1 MGQSHRLA
9 QRRRLRLRE
18 AHLKRTMGN
27 GGPVLEGGS
36 HRESKASRRARD
48 LRTSTA
54 LRRPFSTSM
63 RREATAPVR
72 LAASRVE
79 EERYSSICLLLNQA
93 RGRDGFDVW
102 QVKLR
107 YRVLAS
113 PG

>member
-1 MGQSHRLA
+1 
-9 QRRRLRLRE
+9 
-18 AHLKRTMGN
+18 
-27 GGPVLEGGS
+27 
-36 HRESKASRRARD
+36 
-48 LRTSTA
+48 
-54 LRRPFSTSM
+54 M